1 MKHNIVSLSGK
12 INKKKYLFPVTCLK
26 KLGSVGQKNLL
37 FFSKEVMAKLF
48 FQLILLLLHPN
59 TR

>member
-1 MKHNIVSLSGK
+1 MKHNFVSLSGK
-12 INKKKYLFPVTCLK
+12 INKKKYLFPVTRLK
-26 KLGSVGQKNLL
+26 KLESVGQKNL

-48 FQLILLLLHPN
+48 FQIILLLLHPN